1 MESLKAILIQARTT
15 FSSNIYVGLSRKL
28 DLRIS
33 LHACEAWE
41 QDSEKNAFLNALGM
55 QFVDWMN
62 EGQVEGSVI
71 CAGECSDGSCLR
83 TAFSTLESGMHQK
96 KRVSTW
102 VSVSACEFKNVAHA
116 STGESKM

>member
-1 MESLKAILIQARTT
+1 MRARH
-15 FSSNIYVGLSRKL
+15 G
-28 DLRIS
+28 
-33 LHACEAWE
+33 E

-55 QFVDWMN
+55 QFVDWIN
-62 EGQVEGSVI
+62 EGQVEGNVI

-83 TAFSTLESGMHQK
+83 TAFSTLESGMDQK

-102 VSVSACEFKNVAHA
+102 MSVSACEFKNVAHA